1 MISDSYYTLAQASEA
16 SYKDKGSKFLAFAYP
31 ADNEEV
37 IKGHL
42 QELRKRYFDATHH
55 CYAYIWGE
63 KSENY
68 RVNDDGEPNN
78 SAGMPILGQIR
89 ARNLSNVLVVVV
101 RYFGGT
107 KLGVSGLIQAYRT
120 ASAEVLD
127 NATIIEKHCLEQFS
141 VQFEYSQ
148 MNLIMRILKELEATI
163 HQQTMDLNCVIQFS
177 VRKQSSIIVRN
188 KLASFLI

>member
-1 MISDSYYTLAQASEA
+1 MISDIYYTLAQASEA
-16 SYKDKGSKFLAFAYP
+16 THKDKGSKFMAFAYP
-31 ADNEEV
+31 ADNEAV
-37 IKGHL
+37 IKDYL
-42 QELRKRYFDATHH
+42 QQLRKKYFDATHH

-68 RVNDDGEPNN
+68 RANDDGEPNN

-89 ARNLSNVLVVVV
+89 ARNLTNVLVVVV

-107 KLGVSGLIQAYRT
+107 KLGVSGLIQAYKT

-127 NATIIEKHCLEQFS
+127 NATTIEKHSLEQFR
-141 VQFEYSQ
+141 VQFEYAQ
-148 MNLIMRILKELEATI
+148 MNSIMKILKELEANI
-163 HQQTMDLNCVIQFS
+163 DEQTLDLNCIIQFS